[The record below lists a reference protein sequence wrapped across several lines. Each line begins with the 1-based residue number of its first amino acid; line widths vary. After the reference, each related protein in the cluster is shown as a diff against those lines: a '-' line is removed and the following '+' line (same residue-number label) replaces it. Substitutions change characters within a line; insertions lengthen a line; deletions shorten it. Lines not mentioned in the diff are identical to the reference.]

1 MIDEITLMKYADGTL
16 TSEEKKEVEKEIQ
29 NNPEYLK
36 IISNFKK
43 SSDILL
49 DIGEDIM
56 SEQLPDSIKKI
67 HKKIE
72 RKRKLALYDIT
83 RKGNFYF
90 GLSNIFSSTIVIV
103 LVIIAAISGF
113 FFLLLKLVQKGVLAR
128 LFIDL
133 WPFVLKSWYGILE
146 FISVL
151 SKRIEAI
158 VF

>member
-1 MIDEITLMKYADGTL
+1 MKRVFLIL
-16 TSEEKKEVEKEIQ
+16 TI
-29 NNPEYLK
+29 
-36 IISNFKK
+36 FC
-43 SSDILL
+43 
-49 DIGEDIM
+49 
-56 SEQLPDSIKKI
+56 
-67 HKKIE
+67 
-72 RKRKLALYDIT
+72 
-83 RKGNFYF
+83 
-90 GLSNIFSSTIVIV
+90 SNIFSSTIVIV

>member
-1 MIDEITLMKYADGTL
+1 MIDEITLMKYADGNL

-43 SSDILL
+43 SRDILL
-49 DIGEDIM
+49 DVSEDIK
-56 SEQLPDSIKKI
+56 SEELPNSIKEI

-90 GLSNIFSSTIVIV
+90 GLSNIFSSTMAIV
-103 LVIIAAISGF
+103 LAITAALTVFLLILVKLIQKGF
-113 FFLLLKLVQKGVLAR
+113 FFKL
-128 LFIDL
+128 FDDL
-133 WPFVLKSWYGILE
+133 WPFVLKSWYEILE

-151 SKRIEAI
+151 SKRIEAF

>member
-16 TSEEKKEVEKEIQ
+16 TSEEKKEVKKEIQ

-43 SSDILL
+43 SRDILL
-49 DIGEDIM
+49 DVSEDIK
-56 SEQLPDSIKKI
+56 SEELPNSIKEI

-72 RKRKLALYDIT
+72 RKRKLALYNIF

-90 GLSNIFSSTIVIV
+90 GLSNIFSSTMAIV
-103 LVIIAAISGF
+103 LPITAALTVFLLILVKLIQKGF
-113 FFLLLKLVQKGVLAR
+113 FFKL
-128 LFIDL
+128 FDL

-151 SKRIEAI
+151 SKRIEAF